1 MSKTPRPPIASSPD
15 WEGVR
20 ATLLERLAR
29 ELPADL
35 HYHGLHHTQDDVL
48 PAAERLATQAGL
60 DAEET
65 LLLKTAALYHDAGFI
80 FRYAD
85 NEVLASA
92 LAEQTL
98 PQFGY
103 RPEQVQVI
111 QALIEATRMPQHP
124 RGMLQELL
132 CDADLDSLGREDFL
146 ETSHSLRRE
155 IEARGTFIPLQEWYM
170 RQLEF
175 LTTHRYFS
183 AAARVLRDAGKQ
195 KNIVELQQR
204 IQQF

>member
-1 MSKTPRPPIASSPD
+1 MPMPLSEPD

-20 ATLLERLAR
+20 AYLLERLAL

-35 HYHGLHHTQDDVL
+35 HYHGLHHTQNDVL
-48 PAAERLATQAGL
+48 PAAETLATRAGL

-65 LLLKTAALYHDAGFI
+65 LLLKTAALYHDAGFM

-85 NEVLASA
+85 NEA
-92 LAEQTL
+92 LAAALAGQTL

-103 RPEQVQVI
+103 RPEQIRVI
-111 QALIEATRMPQHP
+111 QALIEATHMPQYP
-124 RGMLQELL
+124 IGMLQELL

-155 IEARGTFIPLQEWYM
+155 IEAYGTFIPLQEWYS

-175 LTTHRYFS
+175 ITTHRYFTE
-183 AAARVLRDAGKQ
+183 AARALRDAGKER
-195 KNIVELQQR
+195 NIAILQRRLEEL
-204 IQQF
+204 